1 MRPFESWSS
10 SLTKWRGARG
20 LGDKQC
26 GDPFE
31 ELLVRELDALYGT
44 ALRLCG
50 GRQADAEDLLQ
61 EAVLRAC
68 QHFGEL
74 RQLAAGRAWLFR
86 ILTRTHLNRVR
97 TMERRRET
105 FEGDLDEGT
114 FEQALA
120 AWHALETRDVVIDAL
135 LQDRVTVA
143 VDELPLPMREV
154 LWLVDVEGF
163 RLREVEEIL
172 DLPAGTVASRLY
184 RARRALR
191 DTLAPWIVMP
201 SRKERK
207 EQS

>member
-1 MRPFESWSS
+1 
-10 SLTKWRGARG
+10 
-20 LGDKQC
+20 
-26 GDPFE
+26 
-31 ELLVRELDALYGT
+31 LVRELDALYGT

>member
-1 MRPFESWSS
+1 
-10 SLTKWRGARG
+10 
-20 LGDKQC
+20 
-26 GDPFE
+26 
-31 ELLVRELDALYGT
+31 
-44 ALRLCG
+44 
-50 GRQADAEDLLQ
+50 
-61 EAVLRAC
+61 
-68 QHFGEL
+68 
-74 RQLAAGRAWLFR
+74 
-86 ILTRTHLNRVR
+86 
-97 TMERRRET
+97 MERRRET